1 MKFCGSLNHGIKQ
14 QRCETQIGGLKKI
27 YLINALDFHRADN
40 TTIILNRV
48 DDLYEIDAVK
58 NSASITQN
66 TIRNN
71 DSYFVESVLS
81 FNIFKNSEHFLTQ
94 EESMVTSMF
103 KVLVEYY
110 DGTWLLIDESP
121 EFFFRFTLS
130 NKTSGVNTNDFNG
143 VVYQYT
149 MRGHGYGI
157 DYKTKPIIKSKEAE
171 WVLISEYCERYENCE
186 FFG

>member
-27 YLINALDFHRADN
+27 FLINALDFSEANN
-40 TTIILNRV
+40 TSIRLYEKDRI
-48 DDLYEIDAVK
+48 YEIDAVIH
-58 NSASITQN
+58 SASITQN
-66 TIRNN
+66 AVRNN

-81 FNIFKNSEHFLTQ
+81 FNIFKNSEYFLTQ
-94 EESMVTSMF
+94 EHLMVSSMF

-130 NKTSGVNTNDFNG
+130 NKTSGANTNDFNG
-143 VVYQYT
+143 VAYQYT
-149 MRGHGYGI
+149 MKGHGYGI
-157 DYKTKPIIKSKEAE
+157 NYNNKPEIIDGTEDLATVGDPTE
-171 WVLISEYCERYENCE
+171 DPTEEP
-186 FFG
+186 